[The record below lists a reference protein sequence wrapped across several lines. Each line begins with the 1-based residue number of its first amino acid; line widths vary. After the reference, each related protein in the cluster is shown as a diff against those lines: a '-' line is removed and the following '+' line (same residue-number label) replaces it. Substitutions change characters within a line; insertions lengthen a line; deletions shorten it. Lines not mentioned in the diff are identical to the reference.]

1 MNELMHTMQEQIDAC
16 DARMIF
22 FVHGWSLQLSSLV
35 KSWMQNRM
43 YTNMIPRP
51 NLGSDFISPQWR
63 LRWGYL
69 KFTSNVLLD
78 HK

>member
-43 YTNMIPRP
+43 STLIW
-51 NLGSDFISPQWR
+51 F
-63 LRWGYL
+63 
-69 KFTSNVLLD
+69 LD
-78 HK
+78 LI